1 MCGII
6 GYVGASGA
14 ASRVI
19 SGLRRL
25 EYRGYDSAGIATL
38 CEGCLHVSKGV
49 GCIDQVCPGDNDH
62 QNGCVA
68 IGHTRWAT
76 HGGVT
81 QANAHPHTD
90 TADSLAVVHNGII
103 ENYEDLRSSLIR
115 SGVVF
120 RSETDSEIIPHLL
133 ARALLD
139 GAASLEDAVRHVC
152 GLLKGSYA
160 FAALSR
166 EEPATLVGV
175 RKDNPLVVGYDP
187 DGFYIS
193 SDALAFA
200 ENTSSMELP
209 CNGELIAL
217 TLDGVRFSDMDGRQ
231 VLHTAVP
238 VDTIWREVGKNGHSH
253 YMLKEILEQPEALL
267 HTLHQD
273 DRVLRQIAMEILRAD
288 NVLLTACGSS
298 WHACLL
304 GRLLLSRVGRK
315 MSDVVMAS
323 EFEWFS
329 DSVDRHTVVIAVSQ
343 SGETADVLD
352 GVRAAKKEGARI
364 ISLVNRPWC
373 VLANESDHVLGLSC
387 GAETGVA
394 ATKSFLCEVAVFY
407 LLAHALANSLEDGRV
422 ALLKATRHLT
432 NLLKTTNGSL
442 KSLMAEFRNSPDMY
456 FIGRGM
462 SFPLA
467 IEGALKMKEVSYI
480 HAEGMVSGELKH
492 GSLALIEQGTPVV
505 AICPNDETYVAVIGN
520 AMEAKAR
527 GAYIIG
533 ISDVESEV
541 FDAWIPVP
549 TVSRELYPFV
559 LAIPLQLIAYHMAM
573 LRGCDPDRPRNLA
586 KSVTVR

>member
-6 GYVGASGA
+6 GFVGAPS
-14 ASRVI
+14 ASNRVI

-25 EYRGYDSAGIATL
+25 EYRGYDSAGIAVVRD
-38 CEGCLHVSKGV
+38 GALHICKGV
-49 GCIDQVCPGDNDH
+49 GCIDQVCCDCSGGNDY
-62 QNGCVA
+62 VA

-76 HGGVT
+76 HGAVT

-103 ENYEDLRSSLIR
+103 ENYEDLRSNLIR

-120 RSETDSEIIPHLL
+120 RSETDSEIIPLLL
-133 ARALLD
+133 AQALLD
-139 GAASLEDAVRHVC
+139 GAASLEDAVKHVC

-160 FAALSR
+160 FAAVSR

-175 RKDNPLVVGYDP
+175 RNGNPLVVGYCG
-187 DGFYIS
+187 DGFYLS

-200 ENTSSMELP
+200 EHASSMVLP
-209 CNGELIAL
+209 ANGDVVTL
-217 TLDGVRFSDMDGRQ
+217 TPDGAHFSDTAGRQ
-231 VLHTAVP
+231 MLRTAVP
-238 VDTIWREVGKNGHSH
+238 VDAAWSGFNKNGHSH
-253 YMLKEILEQPEALL
+253 YMLKEILEQPDALL

-273 DRVLRQIAMEILRAD
+273 DRVLRQIATEILRAD
-288 NVLLTACGSS
+288 NVILTACGSS
-298 WHACLL
+298 RHACLL
-304 GRLLLSRVGRK
+304 GRLLLSHIGRK
-315 MSDVVMAS
+315 MSDVVMAA
-323 EFEWFS
+323 EFECFS

-352 GVRAAKKEGARI
+352 GVRAAKKSGARI
-364 ISLVNRPWC
+364 ISLVNRPSC
-373 VLANESDHVLGLSC
+373 VLADESDHIFGLSC
-387 GAETGVA
+387 GAEIGVA
-394 ATKSFLCEVAVFY
+394 ATKSFLCEVGVFY
-407 LLAHALANSLEDGRV
+407 LLAHAMANRLEGGRV
-422 ALLKATRHLT
+422 ALQEATRHLT

-480 HAEGMVSGELKH
+480 HAEGMPSGELKH

-505 AICPNDETYVAVIGN
+505 AICPKDETYVAMIGN

-533 ISDVESEV
+533 VSDLESAV

-559 LAIPLQLIAYHMAM
+559 LTVPLQLMAYYMAV
-573 LRGCDPDRPRNLA
+573 LRGCNPDRPRNLA

>member
-559 LAIPLQLIAYHMAM
+559 LAIPLQLMAYYMAV
-573 LRGCDPDRPRNLA
+573 LRGCNPDRPRNLA

>member
-81 QANAHPHTD
+81 LANAHPHTD

-187 DGFYIS
+187 DGFCIS

-304 GRLLLSRVGRK
+304 GRLLLSHVGRK

-364 ISLVNRPWC
+364 ISLVNRPSC

-462 SFPLA
+462 NFPLA

-559 LAIPLQLIAYHMAM
+559 LAIPLQLMAYYMAV
-573 LRGCDPDRPRNLA
+573 LRGCNPDRPRNLA